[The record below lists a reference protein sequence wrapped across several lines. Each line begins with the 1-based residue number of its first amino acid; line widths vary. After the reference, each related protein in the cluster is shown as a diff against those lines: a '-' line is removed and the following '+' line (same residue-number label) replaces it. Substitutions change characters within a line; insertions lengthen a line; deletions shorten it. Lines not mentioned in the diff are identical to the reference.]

1 MTIKDLLDNHY
12 NQDKWFKI
20 FKEKFPQMYNFSSE
34 VEIIPWKDEYAI
46 VDKNPEVI
54 DEIEFWEY
62 LYKNALITEKE
73 YQKKLQ
79 ELTRPASKTI
89 GIAFIKTKQ
98 VSFRTEF
105 PPLLVILHELGHCYY
120 EEEDPIWSSV
130 YGGGEFLMNLIL
142 MGKFEGNEETIKYYH
157 SLLHIGYTCPSVLEA
172 KLNEVAEEL
181 LEEILVAKDII
192 EILPGVPKTPI
203 NIYASCSGWLRRPD
217 DPPTMVLVEALEGV
231 RWNDSWWVRFVKKLF
246 QNQGGPNDKDV

>member
-1 MTIKDLLDNHY
+1 
-12 NQDKWFKI
+12 
-20 FKEKFPQMYNFSSE
+20 MYNFSSE

-46 VDKNPEVI
+46 ADKNPEVI
-54 DEIEFWEY
+54 DEIEFWEF
-62 LYKNALITEKE
+62 LYKNTLITEKE

-79 ELTRPASKTI
+79 EITRPALKTI

-98 VSFRTEF
+98 VSFRTES
-105 PPLLVILHELGHCYY
+105 PPLSLILHELGHCYY

-142 MGKFEGNEETIKYYH
+142 MEKLEGNEETIKYYH
-157 SLLHIGYTCPSVLEA
+157 RLIHFGFLCPWYLEEQ
-172 KLNEVAEEL
+172 LNKIAQQL
-181 LEEILVAKDII
+181 LEEL
-192 EILPGVPKTPI
+192 EIDTSNMNLTSLGIPNTPI

-231 RWNDSWWVRFVKKLF
+231 RWNDGWWVRFVKKLF
-246 QNQGGPNDKDV
+246 QNQGGQNDKNV